1 MSKMSITFDGF
12 SDLANAVDKSGAD
25 LKKAVDD
32 ALTQTQQLIEDN
44 LVTAADVYAHKGLKG
59 YATGAMYKTI
69 IKNSKVEWTGTVAS
83 VDAGFKLREK
93 GGFHSIFV
101 MYGTPRIAKD
111 VKLYNAIKG
120 TKTQKEIAELQQ
132 KVMSEY
138 VNINRS

>member
-12 SDLANAVDKSGAD
+12 SDLADAVDKSGAD

-32 ALTQTQQLIEDN
+32 ALSQTQQLIEDN

-59 YATGAMYKTI
+59 YATGEMYKTI
-69 IKNSKVEWTGTVAS
+69 IKDSKVEWSGSIAS
-83 VDAGFKLREK
+83 VD
-93 GGFHSIFV
+93 SIFV

-138 VNINRS
+138 VNINRR